1 MPHKRNPHRSE
12 RICSLARYQRA
23 LVQVAL
29 ENISLEHERDLTNSA
44 NERIMLSHSFMLLD
58 FMLKEMIEI
67 ISGLEINYTNV
78 KKNLELLN
86 GIYMAERVMLKLVEK
101 GLSRNVAYNLVKDL
115 AIKSYQENLNFA
127 EELANNEI
135 IRNYLTQQE
144 IKDLLNPYTYIGQ
157 AKKIVENVISE
168 IEKKL
173 KN

>member
-1 MPHKRNPHRSE
+1 
-12 RICSLARYQRA
+12 
-23 LVQVAL
+23 
-29 ENISLEHERDLTNSA
+29 
-44 NERIMLSHSFMLLD
+44 
-58 FMLKEMIEI
+58 
-67 ISGLEINYTNV
+67 
-78 KKNLELLN
+78 
-86 GIYMAERVMLKLVEK
+86 
-101 GLSRNVAYNLVKDL
+101 
-115 AIKSYQENLNFA
+115 LNFA